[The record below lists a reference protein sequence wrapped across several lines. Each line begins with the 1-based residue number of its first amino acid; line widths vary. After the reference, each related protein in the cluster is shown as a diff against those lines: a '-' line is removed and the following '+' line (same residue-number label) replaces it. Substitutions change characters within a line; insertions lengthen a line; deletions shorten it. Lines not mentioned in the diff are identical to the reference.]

1 MVLQGLVGT
10 LWGYGSLR
18 LVLSRPPAMGVWC
31 AWPEDIP
38 TIPYLPR
45 NRKPARDAPI
55 GRPGGR
61 AMSNAQLLL
70 TNVSVKL
77 HHERR

>member
-1 MVLQGLVGT
+1 MSAP
-10 LWGYGSLR
+10 GSAAKR
-18 LVLSRPPAMGVWC
+18 LTHFSQTKLGESQVEA
-31 AWPEDIP
+31 A
-38 TIPYLPR
+38 
-45 NRKPARDAPI
+45 ARDAPI

>member
-1 MVLQGLVGT
+1 MR
-10 LWGYGSLR
+10 LR
-18 LVLSRPPAMGVWC
+18 LALPQNDS
-31 AWPEDIP
+31 P
-38 TIPYLPR
+38 TFLR
-45 NRKPARDAPI
+45 QNWVSHSWKAAARDAPI